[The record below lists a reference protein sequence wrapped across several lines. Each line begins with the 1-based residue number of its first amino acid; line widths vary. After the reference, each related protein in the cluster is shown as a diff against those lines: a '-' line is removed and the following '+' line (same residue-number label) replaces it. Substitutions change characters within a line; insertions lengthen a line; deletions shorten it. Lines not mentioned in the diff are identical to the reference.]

1 MRSLAAVLI
10 GLCLLVSCER
20 GKVLEVAGCAAG
32 DDKISVAF
40 TDPRAAINYMG
51 RLVDGLKARDPKA
64 IDDTVDLLERL
75 IACVD
80 S

>member
-1 MRSLAAVLI
+1 MRRLGFVIAA
-10 GLCLLVSCER
+10 LCLLVSCER

-32 DDKISVAF
+32 DEKISVAF
-40 TDPRAAINYMG
+40 TDPRAAVNYLG
-51 RLVDGLKARDPKA
+51 KLSDGLKARDSKA

-75 IACVD
+75 ISCVD

>member
-1 MRSLAAVLI
+1 MRRLGVALV
-10 GLCLLVSCER
+10 GLCLLASCER

-32 DDKISVAF
+32 DEKISVAF
-40 TDPRAAINYMG
+40 TDPRAAVNYLG
-51 RLVDGLKARDPKA
+51 RLSDGLKARDSKA

>member
-1 MRSLAAVLI
+1 MRRLGVALI

-20 GKVLEVAGCAAG
+20 GKVFEVAGCAAG
-32 DDKISVAF
+32 DEKISVAF
-40 TDPRAAINYMG
+40 TDPRAAVNYMG
-51 RLVDGLKARDPKA
+51 RLVDGLKTRDPEA
-64 IDDTVDLLERL
+64 IDNTVDLLERL